1 MRPLPQPSN
10 PFIQLKALEDLE
22 RYFKITLKMRIYR
35 PSTGK
40 KFEMM
45 HLDSELTSA
54 SSLFK
59 GIFTN
64 FYSKIL
70 REATPPSPLTKK
82 PLYVYV
88 LLLTGITIHTFKV

>member
-1 MRPLPQPSN
+1 MTSLNNEEKGEVQFRSKGDAPPP
-10 PFIQLKALEDLE
+10 
-22 RYFKITLKMRIYR
+22 

-45 HLDSELTSA
+45 HLDSELTS
-54 SSLFK
+54 SVSLFK